1 MVAPFAAMADSFKVE
16 TVDLEPGTTGTLKF
30 TLDNSQDCFG
40 FQADVTLPEGLEAV
54 TGTDEEYIISLSDRA
69 SAEAAYVVKSNK
81 KGTGLIIGTYS
92 TKHMPFTGNSGVIAT
107 MQVNVTDKFNGG
119 DVTVSNIYLID
130 GNDKDVKLDPA
141 TTAIGVLPSAISFSR
156 TSLILKVEETTT
168 LVPKITPSNAE
179 SKTTISWSSS
189 APAVATVSE
198 KGLVTAVSEGEAV
211 ITATTSNGK
220 TASIKATVSTNVIAV
235 TEITISKTTLE
246 LTEGDTDKLSATI
259 SPANASD
266 PSVSWHSSNE
276 SIVTVDENGN
286 IKAVKAGSATIT
298 AEASNGKTATCTVT
312 VKGIPVD
319 GITLSESALTL
330 TEGENATLTATVT
343 PANASDKTVTWTSS
357 DTAVATVD
365 ANGKVT
371 AVAPGTATI
380 TAKAGEKT
388 ATCTVTV
395 KAKIID
401 VTGITLDKTT
411 ATLTVGDNL
420 TLTATVAP
428 ANATDKTVTWTS
440 SDAAVATVDATG
452 KVTAVKA
459 GTATITAKAGEKTAT
474 CTVTVNV
481 KTVAVT
487 GITLSRTEVTLV
499 EGKSITLTATVTPT
513 DATDKT
519 VAWTSSNPAAATVD
533 ANGKVTAVAAGKTTI
548 TAKAGDK
555 SATCAVTVEEDLSEY
570 TPGDVKMTYV
580 NYDEPDTAYGEI
592 AAGETAT
599 AGFNGNSKGVVTD
612 GTLGFGNT
620 GWGVNFITYL
630 QVKVPEVNGNITSA
644 TLTFEGSGSTDNK
657 RVTTWGVGYNSS
669 VWSADMTY
677 STADTNITLLGGTQ
691 TGTSKSAT
699 TFNNYSF
706 DITDAVKKADENGY
720 VTIIVY
726 ETAAAGGY
734 IKNPAVTFGWT
745 SEPTY
750 NVTFTEKNG
759 VEGVKVT
766 IDGTDVTNGVALTNG
781 TYGFTATAPTYRE
794 YNGEFKVEGK
804 DLNVEFTLTPKATWS
819 YTVKNNVNDA
829 VKTGTVLENEPA
841 TVAYSRYILATDG
854 TVWKKDPCGGDKK
867 LEYRYTFTPDADNY
881 TATLEYAATDIT
893 DGIAFLEA
901 ETIEGMT
908 PTSKNNA
915 DVRCSDAE
923 GAYAAEAVKVYT
935 LKPGTYTVRI
945 AGMGGSGSDD
955 TRNVDF
961 IVKAGENTIL
971 TKRTNG
977 SWFEATSEEFV
988 LTAET
993 DITFEGA
1000 NASHQFDY
1008 ILINGKSIPVSGITL
1023 SKEAV
1028 EIVKGADLQLT
1039 ATVAPE
1045 NASDKALT
1053 WTSSNEKVATV
1064 DQNGKV
1070 TAVEGGEA
1078 VITVASVSN
1087 PEVKAEC
1094 KVTVTVPVAGLT
1106 LLDEDENPLADGAE
1120 IEIHTGH
1127 EYNLTAVVDPENA
1140 TDKTVTWTTSDET
1153 VIGFLDDEG
1162 LIDGLKAGEATVTA
1176 SIAGYSVSVKVKVTD
1191 PLVPVTGV
1199 KLDRTTAEMKT
1210 GDTLQLNATVEP
1222 EDATSKDVT
1231 WTSSDK
1237 TIATVSTKGLVKALK
1252 AGKVTITVSANK
1264 KTATCEI
1271 TITDYAVEGI
1281 TLSADAITLTEGEDM
1296 TLTATVAPENA
1307 TDKTVTWTSSD
1318 ETVATVDQ
1326 NGKVTAVKAGE
1337 AVITAKAGEK
1347 SAACKVTVE
1356 AAAIEVEEITIDL
1369 TDEIIKVGETL
1380 ILTATVTPADATDVT
1395 VTWSS
1400 SDESIATVDDKG
1412 VVTGVSM
1419 GQVTITATA
1428 GGKTAESKVT
1438 VQKSTA
1444 VELGFDAEAPLK
1456 VYDLN
1461 GLYISDKVDGLQQ
1474 GNYIIRQGD
1483 TVKKVRIR

>member
-16 TVDLEPGTTGTLKF
+16 AVDLEPGTTGTLKF
-30 TLDNSQDCFG
+30 TLDNSQDCYG

-54 TGTDEEYIISLSDRA
+54 TGTDGQYISLSDRA
-69 SAEAAYVVKSNK
+69 SAEAAYVVESNK

-92 TKHMPFTGNSGVIAT
+92 TAHKPFTGNSGVIAT

-119 DVTVSNIYLID
+119 DVSVSNIYLID
-130 GNDKDVKLDPA
+130 VNDKDVTLDPA

-168 LVPKITPSNAE
+168 LEPKITPSNAE

-319 GITLSESALTL
+319 GITLSQSALTL

-343 PANASDKTVTWTSS
+343 PANASDKTVTWSS
-357 DTAVATVD
+357 NDTAVATVD
-365 ANGKVT
+365 ATGKVT

-395 KAKIID
+395 KAKIIE

-459 GTATITAKAGEKTAT
+459 GTATITANAGEKTAT
-474 CTVTVNV
+474 CTVTVNA
-481 KTVAVT
+481 KTIAVT

-499 EGKSITLTATVTPT
+499 EGKSLTLTATVTPT

-533 ANGKVTAVAAGKTTI
+533 TNGKVTAVAAGKTTI

-555 SATCAVTVEEDLSEY
+555 SATCDVTVEADLTGSSNS
-570 TPGDVKMTYV
+570 TVKMTYV
-580 NYDEPDTAYGEI
+580 DFSNPDKAYGEI
-592 AAGETAT
+592 AAGQTAES
-599 AGFNGNSKGVVTD
+599 GYNKISNGTV
-612 GTLGFGNT
+612 GFGNT

-630 QVKVPEVNGNITSA
+630 QVNVSDIKGFILGA
-644 TLTFEGSGSTDNK
+644 TLTFEASGSTDSK
-657 RVTTWGVGYNSS
+657 RTTVWGAGYNNTP
-669 VWSADMTY
+669 WSADMTY
-677 STADTNITLLGGTQ
+677 NSADKKITLVGATAE
-691 TGTSKSAT
+691 TTSKSKD
-699 TFNNYSF
+699 TFNSLSI
-706 DITDAVKKADENGY
+706 DITKAVKNADENGL
-720 VTIIVY
+720 VTIILY
-726 ETAAAGGY
+726 ETNAGGGFV
-734 IKNPAVTFGWT
+734 KNPAVTVNWT
-745 SEPTY
+745 TEPTY
-750 NVTFTEKNG
+750 NVTFTETNG
-759 VEGVKVT
+759 AK
-766 IDGTDVTNGVALTNG
+766 DVTVLVDDSDATDGISLLNG
-781 TYGFTATAPTYRE
+781 TYGFTASAPHYKDYTGDFTV
-794 YNGEFKVEGK
+794 NGA
-804 DLNVEFTLTPKATWS
+804 DLNVEFAMTPKAVWN
-819 YTVKNNVNDA
+819 YTVNA
-829 VKTGTVLENEPA
+829 V
-841 TVAYSRYILATDG
+841 
-854 TVWKKDPCGGDKK
+854 
-867 LEYRYTFTPDADNY
+867 
-881 TATLEYAATDIT
+881 
-893 DGIAFLEA
+893 
-901 ETIEGMT
+901 
-908 PTSKNNA
+908 
-915 DVRCSDAE
+915 DAE
-923 GAYAAEAVKVYT
+923 GKLLNKLSEGEGYEE
-935 LKPGTYTVRI
+935 
-945 AGMGGSGSDD
+945 
-955 TRNVDF
+955 
-961 IVKAGENTIL
+961 ENTTFYFPGYYLQGTTLLSKQHYTTNPYYGETVKLESDGMTFEVKYDGTAISDVVFYKEAENIEGFTSRSSNNAPIRCSNGLGGTAEGDVLL
-971 TKRTNG
+971 TTLPAGKYKIHGQVWGTTGLTAGVKTKDGKELWTLASTG
-977 SWFEATSEEFV
+977 SLVNSDSEEFMLSADTELYV
-988 LTAET
+988 YTT
-993 DITFEGA
+993 DGDL
-1000 NASHQFDY
+1000 NRMDQHMLDLVY
-1008 ILINGKSIPVSGITL
+1008 IQKTGEFVNVSGITL

-1307 TDKTVTWTSSD
+1307 TDKTVTWSSSD

>member
-30 TLDNSQDCFG
+30 TLDNSQDCYG

-130 GNDKDVKLDPA
+130 VNDKDVKLDPA

-168 LVPKITPSNAE
+168 LVPKITPTNAE
-179 SKTTISWSSS
+179 AKTTISWSSS

-246 LTEGDTDKLSATI
+246 LTEGDTDQLTATV
-259 SPANASD
+259 SPSNASD

-319 GITLSESALTL
+319 GITLSQSSLTL
-330 TEGENATLTATVT
+330 TEGENTILTATVT
-343 PANASDKTVTWTSS
+343 PANASDKTVTWSS
-357 DTAVATVD
+357 NDTAVATVD
-365 ANGKVT
+365 ATGKVT

-395 KAKIID
+395 NAK
-401 VTGITLDKTT
+401 
-411 ATLTVGDNL
+411 
-420 TLTATVAP
+420 
-428 ANATDKTVTWTS
+428 
-440 SDAAVATVDATG
+440 
-452 KVTAVKA
+452 
-459 GTATITAKAGEKTAT
+459 TI
-474 CTVTVNV
+474 
-481 KTVAVT
+481 AVT

-499 EGKSITLTATVTPT
+499 EGKSLTLTATVTPT

-555 SATCAVTVEEDLSEY
+555 SATCAVTVEADLTGSSNS
-570 TPGDVKMTYV
+570 TVKMTYV
-580 NYDEPDTAYGEI
+580 DYSNPDKAYGEI
-592 AAGETAT
+592 AAGQTAES
-599 AGFNGNSKGVVTD
+599 GYNKISNGTV
-612 GTLGFGNT
+612 GFGNT

-630 QVKVPEVNGNITSA
+630 QVNISDIKGFILGA
-644 TLTFEGSGSTDNK
+644 TLTFEASGSTDSK
-657 RVTTWGVGYNSS
+657 RTTVWGAGYNNTP
-669 VWSADMTY
+669 WSDDMTY
-677 STADTNITLLGGTQ
+677 NSADKKITLVGATAE
-691 TGTSKSAT
+691 TTSKSKD
-699 TFNNYSF
+699 TFNSLSI
-706 DITDAVKKADENGY
+706 DITNAVKNADENGL
-720 VTIIVY
+720 VTIILY
-726 ETAAAGGY
+726 ETNAGGGFV
-734 IKNPAVTFGWT
+734 KNPAVTVNWT
-745 SEPTY
+745 TEPTY
-750 NVTFTEKNG
+750 NVTFTETNG
-759 VEGVKVT
+759 AEGVTVEVDDSDAT
-766 IDGTDVTNGVALTNG
+766 DGISLLNG
-781 TYGFTATAPTYRE
+781 TYGFTASAPHYKDYTGDFTV
-794 YNGEFKVEGK
+794 NGA
-804 DLNVEFTLTPKATWS
+804 DLNVEFAMTPKAVWN
-819 YTVKNNVNDA
+819 YTVNAVDA
-829 VKTGTVLENEPA
+829 EGKLLNKLSEGEGYEEENTTFYFPGYYLQGTTLLSKQHYTTNPYYGETVKLESDGMTFE
-841 TVAYSRYILATDG
+841 VKYDG
-854 TVWKKDPCGGDKK
+854 TAISDVVFYK
-867 LEYRYTFTPDADNY
+867 
-881 TATLEYAATDIT
+881 
-893 DGIAFLEA
+893 EA
-901 ETIEGMT
+901 ENIEGF
-908 PTSKNNA
+908 TSKNTNNA
-915 DVRCSDAE
+915 PIRCSNGLGGTAE
-923 GAYAAEAVKVYT
+923 GDVLLTTLPAGKYKIHGQVWGTTGLTAGVKTKDGKELWT
-935 LKPGTYTVRI
+935 LAST
-945 AGMGGSGSDD
+945 GSLVNSD
-955 TRNVDF
+955 
-961 IVKAGENTIL
+961 
-971 TKRTNG
+971 
-977 SWFEATSEEFV
+977 SEEFMLSADTELYV
-988 LTAET
+988 YTT
-993 DITFEGA
+993 DGDL
-1000 NASHQFDY
+1000 NRMDQHMLDLVY
-1008 ILINGKSIPVSGITL
+1008 IQKTGEFVNVSGITL

-1053 WTSSNEKVATV
+1053 WTSSNENVATV

-1106 LLDEDENPLADGAE
+1106 LLDEDENPLADGAV

-1153 VIGFLDDEG
+1153 VIGFLDNEG

-1271 TITDYAVEGI
+1271 TITDFAVEGI

-1347 SAACKVTVE
+1347 SATCKVTVE

>member
-16 TVDLEPGTTGTLKF
+16 AVDLEPGTTGTLKF
-30 TLDNSQDCFG
+30 TLDNSQDCYG

-54 TGTDEEYIISLSDRA
+54 TGTDGQYISLSDRA
-69 SAEAAYVVKSNK
+69 SAEAAYVVESNK

-92 TKHMPFTGNSGVIAT
+92 TAHKPFTGNSGVIAT

-119 DVTVSNIYLID
+119 DVSVSNIYLID
-130 GNDKDVKLDPA
+130 VNDKDVTLDPA

-168 LVPKITPSNAE
+168 LEPKITPSNAE

-319 GITLSESALTL
+319 GITLSQSALTL

-343 PANASDKTVTWTSS
+343 PANASDKTVTWSS
-357 DTAVATVD
+357 NDT
-365 ANGKVT
+365 
-371 AVAPGTATI
+371 
-380 TAKAGEKT
+380 
-388 ATCTVTV
+388 
-395 KAKIID
+395 
-401 VTGITLDKTT
+401 
-411 ATLTVGDNL
+411 
-420 TLTATVAP
+420 
-428 ANATDKTVTWTS
+428 
-440 SDAAVATVDATG
+440 AVATVDATG

-459 GTATITAKAGEKTAT
+459 GTATITANAGEKTAT
-474 CTVTVNV
+474 CTVTVNA
-481 KTVAVT
+481 KTIAVT

-499 EGKSITLTATVTPT
+499 EGKSLTLTATVTPT

-533 ANGKVTAVAAGKTTI
+533 TNGKVTAVAAGKTTI

-555 SATCAVTVEEDLSEY
+555 SATCDVTVEADLTGSSNS
-570 TPGDVKMTYV
+570 TVKMTYV
-580 NYDEPDTAYGEI
+580 DFSNPDKAYGEI
-592 AAGETAT
+592 AAGQTAES
-599 AGFNGNSKGVVTD
+599 GYNKISNGTV
-612 GTLGFGNT
+612 GFGNT

-630 QVKVPEVNGNITSA
+630 QVNVSDIKGFILGA
-644 TLTFEGSGSTDNK
+644 TLTFEASGSTDSK
-657 RVTTWGVGYNSS
+657 RTTVWGAGYNNTP
-669 VWSADMTY
+669 WSADMTY
-677 STADTNITLLGGTQ
+677 NSADKKITLVGATAE
-691 TGTSKSAT
+691 TTSKSKD
-699 TFNNYSF
+699 TFNSLSI
-706 DITDAVKKADENGY
+706 DITKAVKNADENGL
-720 VTIIVY
+720 VTIILY
-726 ETAAAGGY
+726 ETNAGGGFV
-734 IKNPAVTFGWT
+734 KNPAVTVNWT
-745 SEPTY
+745 TEPTY
-750 NVTFTEKNG
+750 NVTFTETNG
-759 VEGVKVT
+759 AK
-766 IDGTDVTNGVALTNG
+766 DVTVLVDDSDATDGISLLNG
-781 TYGFTATAPTYRE
+781 TYGFTASAPHYKDYTGDFTV
-794 YNGEFKVEGK
+794 NGA
-804 DLNVEFTLTPKATWS
+804 DLNVEFAMTPKAVWN
-819 YTVKNNVNDA
+819 YTVNA
-829 VKTGTVLENEPA
+829 V
-841 TVAYSRYILATDG
+841 
-854 TVWKKDPCGGDKK
+854 
-867 LEYRYTFTPDADNY
+867 
-881 TATLEYAATDIT
+881 
-893 DGIAFLEA
+893 
-901 ETIEGMT
+901 
-908 PTSKNNA
+908 
-915 DVRCSDAE
+915 DAE
-923 GAYAAEAVKVYT
+923 GKLLNKLSEGEGYEE
-935 LKPGTYTVRI
+935 
-945 AGMGGSGSDD
+945 
-955 TRNVDF
+955 
-961 IVKAGENTIL
+961 ENTTFYFPGYYLQGTTLLSKQHYTTNPYYGETVKLESDGMTFEVKYDGTAISDVVFYKEAENIEGFTSRSSNNAPIRCSNGLGGTAEGDVLL
-971 TKRTNG
+971 TTLPAGKYKIHGQVWGTTGLTAGVKTKDGKELWTLASTG
-977 SWFEATSEEFV
+977 SLVNSDSEEFMLSADTELYV
-988 LTAET
+988 YTT
-993 DITFEGA
+993 DGDL
-1000 NASHQFDY
+1000 NRMDQHMLDLVY
-1008 ILINGKSIPVSGITL
+1008 IQKTGEFVNVSGITL

-1307 TDKTVTWTSSD
+1307 TDKTVTWSSSD